1 MTTTE
6 QPSYDVS
13 AAELRA
19 FVERFEHLSAEKQAV
34 ADQQKEVLA
43 EAKGQGYCAKTIRKI
58 VALRKKD
65 RDALAEEE
73 AVEEMYRQALGM
85 C

>member
-1 MTTTE
+1 MTTPD
-6 QPSYDVS
+6 QPAYDVS
-13 AAELRA
+13 AAELRS
-19 FVERFEHLSAEKQAV
+19 FIERFEHLAAEKHAV

-73 AVEEMYRQALGM
+73 AAEEMYRAALGM
-85 C
+85 A